1 MSGLASVRASRFGD
15 VTSTGTIERLAIVS
29 SIRHTRHW
37 ETLPADKAAE
47 ITRRGV
53 IGAGECLPM
62 VLFCAKP
69 VVPVIGWNAAIACER
84 VEAGVG
90 PVLVREELAARIAAG
105 VDHLMPAAVRMLGF
119 ITVTPLTAAR
129 AALAA
134 VSGYAQAIA
143 AVPDPPGADSWQ
155 AFACDF
161 YGFTVAAV
169 DPGGARV
176 VVPGLG
182 RAKHPQGGVWHQRRL
197 MEEQLFDVA
206 LRAGLTPWQE

>member
-1 MSGLASVRASRFGD
+1 M
-15 VTSTGTIERLAIVS
+15 AIVS
-29 SIRHTRHW
+29 SLRHTRHW
-37 ETLPADKAAE
+37 EAIQADNVAE
-47 ITRRGV
+47 ITRRDV
-53 IGAGECLPM
+53 IGAGVCLPM

-69 VVPVIGWNAAIACER
+69 VVPVIGWNLAIACKR

-90 PVLVREELAARIAAG
+90 PLLVREELAARIAAG
-105 VDHLMPAAVRMLGF
+105 VDHLVPAAVRMLGF
-119 ITVTPLTAAR
+119 ITISPLAAAR
-129 AALAA
+129 GALAA

-155 AFACDF
+155 ALDCDF

-182 RAKHPQGGVWHQRRL
+182 WAKHPRGGVGHQRRL

-206 LRAGLTPWQE
+206 LRAGLTPGQE